1 MHMIVRT
8 RLRAFLYPLLLYAL
22 SGSIAGYFVWT
33 AVNGQR
39 GLKTRAEYHEK
50 IAALETQL
58 NDLRAER
65 KGWERRIALMRSDSV
80 DSDLLDE
87 EARAVLGRVGS
98 HDLVVFL
105 NNPASTSSAPQSN
118 NSVR

>member
-1 MHMIVRT
+1 MIVRT
-8 RLRAFLYPLLLYAL
+8 RLRAFVYPLLLYVL

-39 GLKTRAEYHEK
+39 GLKTRLEYHEK
-50 IAALETQL
+50 IAALETEL
-58 NDLRAER
+58 GGLRAER
-65 KGWERRIALMRSDSV
+65 HGWERRIALMRADAV

-87 EARAVLGRVGS
+87 EARAVLGRVSS

-105 NNPASTSSAPQSN
+105 NNRATNSPAPPSNTSA
-118 NSVR
+118 R

>member
-1 MHMIVRT
+1 MIIRT
-8 RLRAFLYPLLLYAL
+8 RMRAILYPVLLYAV

-39 GLKTRAEYHEK
+39 GLKTRVEYHAK
-50 IAALETQL
+50 MVALET
-58 NDLRAER
+58 DLATLQAER
-65 KGWERRIALMRSDSV
+65 KGWERRIALMQPNAI

-87 EARAVLGRVGS
+87 EARAVLGRVSS

-105 NNPASTSSAPQSN
+105 DKPIS
-118 NSVR
+118 R

>member
-1 MHMIVRT
+1 MIVRT
-8 RLRAFLYPLLLYAL
+8 RLRKFLYPLLLYAF
-22 SGSIAGYFVWT
+22 SGSIAAYFVWT

-50 IAALETQL
+50 IAALETEL
-58 NDLRAER
+58 GGLRAER
-65 KGWERRIALMRSDSV
+65 QGWERRISLMRADAV

-87 EARAVLGRVGS
+87 EARAVLGRVSS

-105 NNPASTSSAPQSN
+105 NNPSASSPASASN
-118 NSVR
+118 STAR